1 MRETHLRTEGGEG
14 FDFTATAS
22 AEAAA
27 AAAELQKVLL
37 RGRLLG
43 LGRRNETA
51 AFEADMAVAE
61 RKRENEACRRGKVRS
76 RRDIFGNEIVAK
88 RGKG

>member
-14 FDFTATAS
+14 FDFTTTAS

-27 AAAELQKVLL
+27 AAELQKALL
-37 RGRLLG
+37 RGRLLC

-76 RRDIFGNEIVAK
+76 KRDIFEPM
-88 RGKG
+88 RW